1 MNSPYFAH
9 NANRAAKWHL
19 LSLNEVITALDFP
32 EVAKYYRLIDKN
44 TIQVL
49 VPWSE
54 RRGEFDTLHNE
65 AERKG
70 ISAKWLRRAQGL
82 AVSVYLTK
90 DGSPAWVIPAK
101 LQRGGTSDEWFF
113 LEGDYYDGTLGLNPP
128 KSEQVFIA

>member
-9 NANRAAKWHL
+9 SANRAAKWHL
-19 LSLNEVITALDFP
+19 LSLNEAITALDFP
-32 EVAKYYRLIDKN
+32 EVAKHYRLIDKN

-54 RRGEFDTLHNE
+54 RRGEFDALHNE

-113 LEGDYYDGTLGLNPP
+113 LEGDYYDNILGLNPP
-128 KSEQVFIA
+128 KGEQVFIA